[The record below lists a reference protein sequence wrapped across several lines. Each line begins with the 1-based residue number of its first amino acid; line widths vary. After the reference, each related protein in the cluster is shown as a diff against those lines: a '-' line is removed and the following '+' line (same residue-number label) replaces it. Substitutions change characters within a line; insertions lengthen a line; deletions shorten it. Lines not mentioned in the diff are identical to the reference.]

1 MDVDVDV
8 DDVFEVEEVAEEPD
22 AIRRASGKET
32 FCSTRM
38 RWIVH
43 SSFHFGQSLEEE
55 VGTLQFTQWGD
66 ELQSLPS

>member
-1 MDVDVDV
+1 MDVDV
-8 DDVFEVEEVAEEPD
+8 DDVFEVEEAAEEPD

-43 SSFHFGQSLEEE
+43 SSFHFGQSLEEDGWE
-55 VGTLQFTQWGD
+55 PLQFTQWGD
-66 ELQSLPS
+66 ELQSSPS